1 MSDIQLTSRD
11 EELLKAI
18 LGEGIAEFEPQSRIE
33 ALLKRI
39 LDEGGMGG
47 GGTRILGYYATL
59 EDLEAAHPTGHINDA
74 YLVGNPSHIYVWL
87 PDVSEWH
94 DSGQFEA
101 IPGEPGVGIASIEKT
116 ATVGLVDTYTITY
129 DDLRT
134 TTFEITNGQNGT
146 DGRDG
151 TDGNGIVS
159 IAKTSTAGLV
169 DTYTV
174 TFDDGDTTTFEV
186 TNGAAGAPGRDG
198 TDGNG
203 IASIAKTATV
213 GLVDTYTITFTDG
226 QTTTFNV
233 TNGRNGTD
241 GTNGRDGIDGS
252 DGNGIASIVKTA
264 TVGLVDT
271 YTITFTNGQ
280 TTTFNVTNGQNG
292 SDGTDG
298 RDGIDGTDGI
308 SVVSVTINASDHL
321 IVTLSNGN
329 TQDAGRIP
337 ASNGYPLP

>member
-1 MSDIQLTSRD
+1 MMSDIQLTSRD

-59 EDLEAAHPTGHINDA
+59 EQLEAAHPTGHINDA
-74 YLVGNPSHIYVWL
+74 YLVGTPSHIYVWL
-87 PDVSEWH
+87 PDAAEWH

-101 IPGEPGVGIASIEKT
+101 IPGEPGVGIASIVKT

-134 TTFEITNGQNGT
+134 TTFEVTNGQNGT

-159 IAKTSTAGLV
+159 IVKTSTAGLV
-169 DTYTV
+169 DTYTI

-186 TNGAAGAPGRDG
+186 TNGAAGTPGRDG
-198 TDGNG
+198 T
-203 IASIAKTATV
+203 
-213 GLVDTYTITFTDG
+213 
-226 QTTTFNV
+226 
-233 TNGRNGTD
+233 
-241 GTNGRDGIDGS
+241 

-271 YTITFTNGQ
+271 YTITFTDGH

-292 SDGTDG
+292 SDGIDG
-298 RDGIDGTDGI
+298 RDGTDGSDGV
-308 SVVSVTINASDHL
+308 SVVSVTIDASDHL

>member
-87 PDVSEWH
+87 PDASEWH

-134 TTFEITNGQNGT
+134 TTFEVTNGQNGT

-159 IAKTSTAGLV
+159 IVKTSTAGLI
-169 DTYTV
+169 DTYTI

-186 TNGAAGAPGRDG
+186 TNGAEGAPGRDGTDG

-203 IASIAKTATV
+203 IASIVKTATV

-233 TNGRNGTD
+233 TNGRNGT
-241 GTNGRDGIDGS
+241 N
-252 DGNGIASIVKTA
+252 
-264 TVGLVDT
+264 
-271 YTITFTNGQ
+271 
-280 TTTFNVTNGQNG
+280 
-292 SDGTDG
+292 GTDG
-298 RDGIDGTDGI
+298 RDGTDGSDGV

-321 IVTLSNGN
+321 IITLSNGN

>member
-74 YLVGNPSHIYVWL
+74 YLVGTPSHIYVWI
-87 PDVSEWH
+87 PDAEEWH

-101 IPGEPGVGIASIEKT
+101 IPGEPGVGIASIVKT
-116 ATVGLVDTYTITY
+116 ATVGVVDTYTITY
-129 DDLRT
+129 DDLR
-134 TTFEITNGQNGT
+134 
-146 DGRDG
+146 
-151 TDGNGIVS
+151 
-159 IAKTSTAGLV
+159 
-169 DTYTV
+169 
-174 TFDDGDTTTFEV
+174 TTTFEV

-198 TDGNG
+198 TDGADGNG
-203 IASIAKTATV
+203 IASIVKTATA

-233 TNGRNGTD
+233 TNGQNGSN
-241 GTNGRDGIDGS
+241 GTNGRDG
-252 DGNGIASIVKTA
+252 T
-264 TVGLVDT
+264 
-271 YTITFTNGQ
+271 
-280 TTTFNVTNGQNG
+280 
-292 SDGTDG
+292 DGTDG
-298 RDGIDGTDGI
+298 V
-308 SVVSVTINASDHL
+308 SVTSVTINASDHL

>member
-59 EDLEAAHPTGHINDA
+59 EQLEAAHPTGHINDA
-74 YLVGNPSHIYVWL
+74 YLVGTPSHIYVWL
-87 PDVSEWH
+87 PDAQEWH

-101 IPGEPGVGIASIEKT
+101 IPGEPGVGIASIVKT
-116 ATVGLVDTYTITY
+116 ATVGLVDTYTIIY

-134 TTFEITNGQNGT
+134 TTFEVINGQNGT
-146 DGRDG
+146 NGRDG

-159 IAKTSTAGLV
+159 VVKTSTAGLV
-169 DTYTV
+169 DTYTI

-203 IASIAKTATV
+203 IASIVKTATA

-233 TNGRNGTD
+233 TNGQNGTD
-241 GTNGRDGIDGS
+241 GTNGRDGTDGS
-252 DGNGIASIVKTA
+252 DGV
-264 TVGLVDT
+264 
-271 YTITFTNGQ
+271 
-280 TTTFNVTNGQNG
+280 
-292 SDGTDG
+292 
-298 RDGIDGTDGI
+298 

>member
-11 EELLKAI
+11 EELLRAI

-74 YLVGNPSHIYVWL
+74 YLVGTPSHIYVWL
-87 PDVSEWH
+87 PDASEWH

-129 DDLRT
+129 DDLGT
-134 TTFEITNGQNGT
+134 TTFEVTNGQNGT

-159 IAKTSTAGLV
+159 IVKTSTAGLV
-169 DTYTV
+169 DTYTI

-198 TDGNG
+198 VDGTDGNG
-203 IASIAKTATV
+203 IV
-213 GLVDTYTITFTDG
+213 
-226 QTTTFNV
+226 
-233 TNGRNGTD
+233 
-241 GTNGRDGIDGS
+241 
-252 DGNGIASIVKTA
+252 SIVKTA

-292 SDGTDG
+292 TNGTDG
-298 RDGIDGTDGI
+298 RDGTDGTDGV
-308 SVVSVTINASDHL
+308 SVTSVTINASDHL

>member
-47 GGTRILGYYATL
+47 GGARILGYYATL
-59 EDLEAAHPTGHINDA
+59 EQLEAAHPTGHINDA
-74 YLVGNPSHIYVWL
+74 YLVGTPSHIYVWL
-87 PDVSEWH
+87 PDASEWH

-146 DGRDG
+146 DGRNG

-159 IAKTSTAGLV
+159 IVKTSTSGLV
-169 DTYTV
+169 DTYTI
-174 TFDDGDTTTFEV
+174 TFDDGDFTTFEV
-186 TNGAAGAPGRDG
+186 TNGASGAPGRDG
-198 TDGNG
+198 TDGKG
-203 IASIAKTATV
+203 ITSIVKTATV

-233 TNGRNGTD
+233 TNGQNGT
-241 GTNGRDGIDGS
+241 N
-252 DGNGIASIVKTA
+252 
-264 TVGLVDT
+264 
-271 YTITFTNGQ
+271 
-280 TTTFNVTNGQNG
+280 
-292 SDGTDG
+292 GTDG
-298 RDGIDGTDGI
+298 RDGTDGSDGV

>member
-74 YLVGNPSHIYVWL
+74 YLVGSPSHIYVWL
-87 PDVSEWH
+87 PDASEWH

-101 IPGEPGVGIASIEKT
+101 IPGEPGVGIASIVKT

-203 IASIAKTATV
+203 IASI
-213 GLVDTYTITFTDG
+213 
-226 QTTTFNV
+226 
-233 TNGRNGTD
+233 
-241 GTNGRDGIDGS
+241 
-252 DGNGIASIVKTA
+252 VKTA
-264 TVGLVDT
+264 TAGLVDT

-280 TTTFNVTNGQNG
+280 TTTFNVTNGRNG
-292 SDGTDG
+292 TNGTDG

>member
-74 YLVGNPSHIYVWL
+74 YLVGSPSHIYVWL
-87 PDVSEWH
+87 PDASEWH

-101 IPGEPGVGIASIEKT
+101 IPGEPGVGIASIVKT

-134 TTFEITNGQNGT
+134 TTFEVINGQNGT

-159 IAKTSTAGLV
+159 IVKTSTAGLV

-203 IASIAKTATV
+203 IASIVKTATV

-233 TNGRNGTD
+233 TNGQNGTD
-241 GTNGRDGIDGS
+241 GTNGRDG
-252 DGNGIASIVKTA
+252 
-264 TVGLVDT
+264 
-271 YTITFTNGQ
+271 
-280 TTTFNVTNGQNG
+280 
-292 SDGTDG
+292 TD
-298 RDGIDGTDGI
+298 
-308 SVVSVTINASDHL
+308 
-321 IVTLSNGN
+321 
-329 TQDAGRIP
+329 
-337 ASNGYPLP
+337 

>member
-39 LDEGGMGG
+39 LDEGGIGG

-87 PDVSEWH
+87 PDASEWH

-101 IPGEPGVGIASIEKT
+101 IPGEPGVGIASIVKT

-134 TTFEITNGQNGT
+134 TTFEVINGQNGT

-159 IAKTSTAGLV
+159 IVKTSTAGLV

-203 IASIAKTATV
+203 IASIVKTATV

-233 TNGRNGTD
+233 TNGRNGT
-241 GTNGRDGIDGS
+241 N
-252 DGNGIASIVKTA
+252 
-264 TVGLVDT
+264 
-271 YTITFTNGQ
+271 
-280 TTTFNVTNGQNG
+280 
-292 SDGTDG
+292 GTDG

>member
-1 MSDIQLTSRD
+1 MSIELTSRD

-18 LGEGIAEFEPQSRIE
+18 LGEGLANFEPQSRIE

-47 GGTRILGYYATL
+47 GGTRILGYYDTL
-59 EDLEAAHPTGHINDA
+59 EELEAAHPTGHINDA
-74 YLVGNPSHIYVWL
+74 YLVGSPSHIYVWL
-87 PDVSEWH
+87 TDVNEWH

-101 IPGEPGVGIASIEKT
+101 IPGEPGVGIASIVKT

-134 TTFEITNGQNGT
+134 TTFEVTNGQNGI

-159 IAKTSTAGLV
+159 IVKTSTAGLV
-169 DTYTV
+169 DTYTI
-174 TFDDGDTTTFEV
+174 TFDDGNYTTFDV
-186 TNGAAGAPGRDG
+186 TNGADGAPGRDG
-198 TDGNG
+198 TDG
-203 IASIAKTATV
+203 
-213 GLVDTYTITFTDG
+213 
-226 QTTTFNV
+226 
-233 TNGRNGTD
+233 TD
-241 GTNGRDGIDGS
+241 GT

-264 TVGLVDT
+264 TVGLLDT

-292 SDGTDG
+292 TNGTDG
-298 RDGIDGTDGI
+298 RDGTDGTDG
-308 SVVSVTINASDHL
+308 VSVTNVALNSSGHL

-329 TQDAGRIP
+329 TVDAGKVP
-337 ASNGYPLP
+337 ASNGYPTP

>member
-74 YLVGNPSHIYVWL
+74 YLIGNPSHIYVWL

-101 IPGEPGVGIASIEKT
+101 IPGDPGVGIASIEKT

-134 TTFEITNGQNGT
+134 TTFEITNGRN
-146 DGRDG
+146 GRDG
-151 TDGNGIVS
+151 TDG
-159 IAKTSTAGLV
+159 
-169 DTYTV
+169 
-174 TFDDGDTTTFEV
+174 
-186 TNGAAGAPGRDG
+186 
-198 TDGNG
+198 
-203 IASIAKTATV
+203 
-213 GLVDTYTITFTDG
+213 
-226 QTTTFNV
+226 
-233 TNGRNGTD
+233 
-241 GTNGRDGIDGS
+241 S
-252 DGNGIASIVKTA
+252 DGV
-264 TVGLVDT
+264 
-271 YTITFTNGQ
+271 
-280 TTTFNVTNGQNG
+280 
-292 SDGTDG
+292 
-298 RDGIDGTDGI
+298 
-308 SVVSVTINASDHL
+308 SVVSVTIDASDHL

-329 TQDAGRIP
+329 TQDAGKIP

>member
-134 TTFEITNGQNGT
+134 TTFEVTNGQN
-146 DGRDG
+146 G

-159 IAKTSTAGLV
+159 IVKTSTAGLV
-169 DTYTV
+169 DTYTI

-198 TDGNG
+198 TDGSG
-203 IASIAKTATV
+203 IASIVKTATV

-233 TNGRNGTD
+233 TNGQNGTD
-241 GTNGRDGIDGS
+241 GS
-252 DGNGIASIVKTA
+252 DGV
-264 TVGLVDT
+264 
-271 YTITFTNGQ
+271 
-280 TTTFNVTNGQNG
+280 
-292 SDGTDG
+292 
-298 RDGIDGTDGI
+298 

>member
-74 YLVGNPSHIYVWL
+74 YLVGSPSHIYVWL
-87 PDVSEWH
+87 PDASEWH

-101 IPGEPGVGIASIEKT
+101 IPGEPGVGIASIVKT

-134 TTFEITNGQNGT
+134 TTFEVINGQNGT

-159 IAKTSTAGLV
+159 IVKTSTAGLV

-203 IASIAKTATV
+203 IASIVKTATV

-233 TNGRNGTD
+233 TNGRNGT
-241 GTNGRDGIDGS
+241 N
-252 DGNGIASIVKTA
+252 
-264 TVGLVDT
+264 
-271 YTITFTNGQ
+271 
-280 TTTFNVTNGQNG
+280 
-292 SDGTDG
+292 GTDG

>member
-1 MSDIQLTSRD
+1 MSDIYMTSRD

-18 LGEGIAEFEPQSRIE
+18 LGEGTVEFEPQSRIE

-59 EDLEAAHPTGHINDA
+59 EQLEAAHPTGHINDA
-74 YLVGNPSHIYVWL
+74 YLVGTPSHIYVWL
-87 PDVSEWH
+87 PDAEEWH

-134 TTFEITNGQNGT
+134 TTFEVTNGQNGT

-159 IAKTSTAGLV
+159 IVKTSTAGLV
-169 DTYTV
+169 DTYTI

-198 TDGNG
+198 INGIDGNG

-233 TNGRNGTD
+233 TNGQNGT
-241 GTNGRDGIDGS
+241 N
-252 DGNGIASIVKTA
+252 
-264 TVGLVDT
+264 
-271 YTITFTNGQ
+271 
-280 TTTFNVTNGQNG
+280 
-292 SDGTDG
+292 
-298 RDGIDGTDGI
+298 GTDGI
-308 SVVSVTINASDHL
+308 SITSVTINASDHL
-321 IVTLSNGN
+321 IVTFSNGN

>member
-74 YLVGNPSHIYVWL
+74 YLVGSPSHIYVWL
-87 PDVSEWH
+87 PDASEWH
-94 DSGQFEA
+94 DSGQFEE
-101 IPGEPGVGIASIEKT
+101 IPGEPGVGIASIVKT

-134 TTFEITNGQNGT
+134 TTFEVINGQNGT

-159 IAKTSTAGLV
+159 IVKTSTAGLV

-203 IASIAKTATV
+203 IASIVKTATV

-233 TNGRNGTD
+233 TNGRNGT
-241 GTNGRDGIDGS
+241 N
-252 DGNGIASIVKTA
+252 
-264 TVGLVDT
+264 
-271 YTITFTNGQ
+271 
-280 TTTFNVTNGQNG
+280 
-292 SDGTDG
+292 GTDG

>member
-59 EDLEAAHPTGHINDA
+59 EQLEAAHPTGHINDA
-74 YLVGNPSHIYVWL
+74 YLVGTPSHIYVWL
-87 PDVSEWH
+87 PDAQEWH

-101 IPGEPGVGIASIEKT
+101 IPGEPGVGIASIAKT

-134 TTFEITNGQNGT
+134 TTFEVTNGQNGT
-146 DGRDG
+146 DGRNG

-159 IAKTSTAGLV
+159 IVKTSTAGLV

-203 IASIAKTATV
+203 IASI
-213 GLVDTYTITFTDG
+213 
-226 QTTTFNV
+226 
-233 TNGRNGTD
+233 
-241 GTNGRDGIDGS
+241 
-252 DGNGIASIVKTA
+252 VKTA
-264 TVGLVDT
+264 TAGLVDT

-280 TTTFNVTNGQNG
+280 TTTFNVTNGRNG
-292 SDGTDG
+292 TNGTDG

>member
-1 MSDIQLTSRD
+1 MSVELTSRD

-87 PDVSEWH
+87 PDASEWH

-159 IAKTSTAGLV
+159 IVKTATSGLV
-169 DTYTV
+169 DTYTI
-174 TFDDGDTTTFEV
+174 TFDDGDFATFEV
-186 TNGAAGAPGRDG
+186 TNGASGAPGRDG
-198 TDGNG
+198 TDGKG
-203 IASIAKTATV
+203 ITSIVKTATV

-226 QTTTFNV
+226 QTTTFDV
-233 TNGRNGTD
+233 TNGQNGTN
-241 GTNGRDGIDGS
+241 GTNGRDGTDGS
-252 DGNGIASIVKTA
+252 DGV
-264 TVGLVDT
+264 
-271 YTITFTNGQ
+271 
-280 TTTFNVTNGQNG
+280 
-292 SDGTDG
+292 
-298 RDGIDGTDGI
+298 

-321 IVTLSNGN
+321 IITLSNGN

>member
-1 MSDIQLTSRD
+1 MSIELTSRD

-18 LGEGIAEFEPQSRIE
+18 LGEGLADFEPQSRIE

-39 LDEGGMGG
+39 LDEGSMGG
-47 GGTRILGYYATL
+47 GGTRILGYYDTL
-59 EDLEAAHPTGHINDA
+59 EELEAAHPTGQINDA
-74 YLVGNPSHIYVWL
+74 YLVGSPSHIYVWL
-87 PDVSEWH
+87 TDVDEWH

-101 IPGEPGVGIASIEKT
+101 IPGEPGVGIASIVKT

-134 TTFEITNGQNGT
+134 TTFEVTNGQNGT

-151 TDGNGIVS
+151 T
-159 IAKTSTAGLV
+159 
-169 DTYTV
+169 
-174 TFDDGDTTTFEV
+174 
-186 TNGAAGAPGRDG
+186 
-198 TDGNG
+198 
-203 IASIAKTATV
+203 
-213 GLVDTYTITFTDG
+213 
-226 QTTTFNV
+226 
-233 TNGRNGTD
+233 
-241 GTNGRDGIDGS
+241 

-292 SDGTDG
+292 TNGTDG
-298 RDGIDGTDGI
+298 RDGTDGTDG
-308 SVVSVTINASDHL
+308 VSVTNVAINSSGHL

-329 TQDAGRIP
+329 TVDAGKVP
-337 ASNGYPLP
+337 ASNGYPIP

>member
-74 YLVGNPSHIYVWL
+74 YLVGSPSHIYVWL
-87 PDVSEWH
+87 PDASEWH

-101 IPGEPGVGIASIEKT
+101 IPGEPGVGIASIVKT

-134 TTFEITNGQNGT
+134 TTFEVTNGQNGT

-213 GLVDTYTITFTDG
+213 GLVDTYTITFTNG

-233 TNGRNGTD
+233 TNGRNGT
-241 GTNGRDGIDGS
+241 N
-252 DGNGIASIVKTA
+252 
-264 TVGLVDT
+264 
-271 YTITFTNGQ
+271 
-280 TTTFNVTNGQNG
+280 
-292 SDGTDG
+292 GTDG

>member
-59 EDLEAAHPTGHINDA
+59 EQLEAAHPTGHINDA
-74 YLVGNPSHIYVWL
+74 YLVGTPSHIYVWL
-87 PDVSEWH
+87 PDAEEWH

-101 IPGEPGVGIASIEKT
+101 IPGEPGVGIASIVKT

-134 TTFEITNGQNGT
+134 TTFEVTNGQNGT

-159 IAKTSTAGLV
+159 IVKTSTAGLI
-169 DTYTV
+169 DTYTI

-198 TDGNG
+198 T
-203 IASIAKTATV
+203 
-213 GLVDTYTITFTDG
+213 
-226 QTTTFNV
+226 
-233 TNGRNGTD
+233 
-241 GTNGRDGIDGS
+241 

-292 SDGTDG
+292 TNGTDG
-298 RDGIDGTDGI
+298 RDGTDGI
-308 SVVSVTINASDHL
+308 DGVSVTSVTINASDHL

>member
-47 GGTRILGYYATL
+47 GVTRILGYYATL
-59 EDLEAAHPTGHINDA
+59 EQLEAAHPTGHINDA
-74 YLVGNPSHIYVWL
+74 YLVGTPSHIYVWL

-159 IAKTSTAGLV
+159 IVKTSTAGLV
-169 DTYTV
+169 DTYTI

-186 TNGAAGAPGRDG
+186 TNGAEGAPGRDG
-198 TDGNG
+198 
-203 IASIAKTATV
+203 
-213 GLVDTYTITFTDG
+213 
-226 QTTTFNV
+226 
-233 TNGRNGTD
+233 RD
-241 GTNGRDGIDGS
+241 GT

-292 SDGTDG
+292 TNGTNGRDGTDG
-298 RDGIDGTDGI
+298 V
-308 SVVSVTINASDHL
+308 SVTSVTINASDHL

>member
-39 LDEGGMGG
+39 LNEGGMGG

-74 YLVGNPSHIYVWL
+74 YLVGTPSHIYVWI
-87 PDVSEWH
+87 PDAEEWH

-101 IPGEPGVGIASIEKT
+101 IPGEPGVGIASIVKT
-116 ATVGLVDTYTITY
+116 ATVGVVDTYTITY
-129 DDLRT
+129 DDLR
-134 TTFEITNGQNGT
+134 
-146 DGRDG
+146 
-151 TDGNGIVS
+151 
-159 IAKTSTAGLV
+159 
-169 DTYTV
+169 
-174 TFDDGDTTTFEV
+174 TTTFEV

-198 TDGNG
+198 TDGADGNG
-203 IASIAKTATV
+203 IASIVKTATAGLVDTYTITFTDGQTTTFNVTNGQNGTDGSNGRDGTDGTDGNGIVSIVKTATV

-233 TNGRNGTD
+233 TNGQNGSN
-241 GTNGRDGIDGS
+241 GTNGRDG
-252 DGNGIASIVKTA
+252 T
-264 TVGLVDT
+264 
-271 YTITFTNGQ
+271 
-280 TTTFNVTNGQNG
+280 
-292 SDGTDG
+292 DGTDG
-298 RDGIDGTDGI
+298 V
-308 SVVSVTINASDHL
+308 SVTSVTINASDHL

>member
-39 LDEGGMGG
+39 LDEAGMGG

-74 YLVGNPSHIYVWL
+74 YLVGTPSHIYVWI
-87 PDVSEWH
+87 PDAEEWH

-101 IPGEPGVGIASIEKT
+101 IPGEPGVGIASIVKT
-116 ATVGLVDTYTITY
+116 ATVGVVDTYTITY
-129 DDLRT
+129 DDLR
-134 TTFEITNGQNGT
+134 
-146 DGRDG
+146 
-151 TDGNGIVS
+151 
-159 IAKTSTAGLV
+159 
-169 DTYTV
+169 
-174 TFDDGDTTTFEV
+174 TTTFEV

-198 TDGNG
+198 TDGADGNG
-203 IASIAKTATV
+203 IASIVKTATAGLVDTYTITFTDGQTTTFNVTNGQNGTDGSNGRDGTDGTDGNGIVSIVKTATV

-233 TNGRNGTD
+233 TNGQNGSN
-241 GTNGRDGIDGS
+241 GTNGRDG
-252 DGNGIASIVKTA
+252 T
-264 TVGLVDT
+264 
-271 YTITFTNGQ
+271 
-280 TTTFNVTNGQNG
+280 
-292 SDGTDG
+292 DGTDG
-298 RDGIDGTDGI
+298 V
-308 SVVSVTINASDHL
+308 SVTSVTINASDHL

>member
-47 GGTRILGYYATL
+47 GGARILGYYATL
-59 EDLEAAHPTGHINDA
+59 EQLEAAHPTGHINDA

-134 TTFEITNGQNGT
+134 TTFEITNGRNGT

-159 IAKTSTAGLV
+159 IVKTSTAGLI
-169 DTYTV
+169 DTYTI

-186 TNGAAGAPGRDG
+186 TNGAEGASGRDG
-198 TDGNG
+198 TDGIDGNG
-203 IASIAKTATV
+203 IVSIVKTATV
-213 GLVDTYTITFTDG
+213 DLVDTYTITFTDG

-233 TNGRNGTD
+233 TNGQNGT
-241 GTNGRDGIDGS
+241 
-252 DGNGIASIVKTA
+252 
-264 TVGLVDT
+264 
-271 YTITFTNGQ
+271 
-280 TTTFNVTNGQNG
+280 
-292 SDGTDG
+292 DGTDG
-298 RDGIDGTDGI
+298 RDGTDGSDGV

-321 IVTLSNGN
+321 IVRLSNGN

-337 ASNGYPLP
+337 ASNGYPIP